1 VSRRRPIS
9 SIRGSGSGALAKARA
24 LLSVATTK
32 KAELLQR
39 LRHPLLVLY
48 GRSGL
53 GKTSLLR
60 ARLVPDLEKLG
71 FRPALYRIRY
81 RKGEDS
87 PLEQLLIALEAWE
100 PINVPGCELPD
111 DPASRL
117 WLHFHQRER
126 TDRITHLILDQFEE
140 IFTLGA
146 QRPGAGAEL
155 RQVLA
160 ILVQG
165 AIPAPVEA
173 LLDDSDA
180 FLKHFQLDV
189 PPLRVLLSLRQD
201 YVFALNRWQSQL
213 PALGQN
219 SFELGEL
226 GVDAAFAAVFKPGE
240 LRCRYRNEVKE
251 ENKADTAMPPIVS
264 EETARRIVRFVARK
278 REDLHIE
285 DIEAVPPILSLLC
298 QELNLRRFP
307 QPPAPEGP
315 PVAQITFGEG
325 ESGIETIIAN
335 ARGTTR

>member
-1 VSRRRPIS
+1 M
-9 SIRGSGSGALAKARA
+9 
-24 LLSVATTK
+24 
-32 KAELLQR
+32 
-39 LRHPLLVLY
+39 
-48 GRSGL
+48 
-53 GKTSLLR
+53 
-60 ARLVPDLEKLG
+60 
-71 FRPALYRIRY
+71 
-81 RKGEDS
+81 
-87 PLEQLLIALEAWE
+87 
-100 PINVPGCELPD
+100 PGCKLPD

-126 TDRITHLILDQFEE
+126 KDRITHLILDQFEE

-165 AIPAPVEA
+165 AIPAPVES
-173 LLDDSDA
+173 LLDDSEA

-201 YVFALNRWQSQL
+201 YVFALNRWRSQL

-226 GVDAAFAAVFKPGE
+226 GIDAAIAAVFKPGE
-240 LRCRYRNEVKE
+240 LRCRYRGEVKE
-251 ENKADTAMPPIVS
+251 ENKADTGMPPIVTK
-264 EETARRIVRFVARK
+264 ETAERIVRFVARK

-285 DIEAVPPILSLLC
+285 DVEAVPPILSLLC

-307 QPPAPEGP
+307 QPPAPKASRSHRSPSAKARAASKPSSPTFTTAASPGVP
-315 PVAQITFGEG
+315 KPFAFSSKKNLSAAVARAC
-325 ESGIETIIAN
+325 S
-335 ARGTTR
+335 TTRKAC